1 MQDHTKAS
9 WNPKLNDCEPQ
20 RQWRSIAKPRYFEK
34 LLLYCY
40 IENIILNINLFSML
54 VIKSPILPQL
64 MSLWR
69 PCFIIISGDSFICL
83 NLRVRGSRPNMI
95 YKKKCRNLCWRP
107 STLLK
112 RYSNLRVSLCILQS
126 FKNIFAN
133 LSCQGLAVSG
143 D

>member
-1 MQDHTKAS
+1 M
-9 WNPKLNDCEPQ
+9 NPRDNDVA
-20 RQWRSIAKPRYFEK
+20 IAKHRYFEK
-34 LLLYCY
+34 LLLYRY
-40 IENIILNINLFSML
+40 IENILFPSINLFSML